1 MGCKP
6 VGERYTN
13 SCVRQ
18 HPGTA
23 DGVSIEF
30 LEHPGA
36 TIRQGNLPYNVPARD
51 GTTVQYQS
59 DLVCNEGG
67 NPADMLTDGMCGK
80 ANRLNVESLEE
91 GESSGD
97 CLFVYDYYPSGL
109 SFDFGYS
116 DTWFSYLFDTTNKA
130 GILGTP
136 CYHIETEETDIP
148 ESSPGAGDGSYS
160 SSSSCFPCSSF
171 DCTPASTTISY
182 TVPNEGKDSDD
193 PDCPHSTLF
202 AVDTQSPKLTFSY
215 DSLSTTLPD
224 GCLDFELSYD
234 GVTYTDSWN
243 ENETTGTEYITA
255 QNPYQSG
262 DEAFSDFKIFELDS
276 GLAQGLRVKLEVK
289 PVFDDDP
296 DPSVFSGTSWR
307 ITEVL
312 SPGTGYT
319 VGTTF
324 SLSYTHTLPDN
335 STVVLTNN
343 IKIKTVGPVQAT
355 EGQEGFDV
363 LRSGDTV
370 NGHIVTRVFHT
381 DIDNFPYHIA
391 YLDACGSN
399 FAKETQYT
407 SDRNHVITAK
417 AGWGIPDRAH
427 LVGFYEFMNK
437 SIQYVTADV
446 DQEAPN
452 RFHDLRVPQVTMSI
466 VNGQVDNI
474 SIVDGGSGWQTLDAV
489 PDVYITAPLTTTGK
503 RAEVRATFVGGAM
516 TGITVADGGSGY
528 SSTRPPSLQIRNVHK
543 VVDRTIDNGAYRSTY
558 ADDIRTYLLSLPEG
572 DAESSAATLRAL
584 ENLPQNFFDQYKVA
598 DFSVKGDPDVQRVR
612 QKAQRMYSDSA
623 TNPLKKS
630 NAIDDLDMSIVENST
645 VIPTELKDTLKQFLR
660 DESHRSRMQHIDD
673 ITQKIIPEYSNHDE
687 RYVTTIQGRISELPQ
702 ASEYTKYMMKQ
713 YRPDPQDSIDINITL
728 SCSTVENGCG
738 HISCTAPSGSTPG
751 PNQSISMSGLLGDG
765 CKPWTASGS
774 MKIWND
780 LTRANAAWSAAIAA
794 YGNPYDT
801 GMYLP

>member
-30 LEHPGA
+30 LEYPGA

-59 DLVCNEGG
+59 DLVCSSG
-67 NPADMLTDGMCGK
+67 NPADALTDGMCGK
-80 ANRLNVESLEE
+80 ANRLNVEYLQE

-97 CLFVYDYYPSGL
+97 CLFVYDYYPTGL

-116 DTWFSYLFDTTNKA
+116 DTWFSYLFDTTDKA

-136 CYHIETEETDIP
+136 CYHIETEETDNT
-148 ESSPGAGDGSYS
+148 GSGGEYS
-160 SSSSCFPCSSF
+160 SSSTCHPCTAF
-171 DCTPASTTISY
+171 DCTPATTTLSY
-182 TVPNEGKDSDD
+182 TVPPEGKDSND

-202 AVDTQSPKLTFSY
+202 AIDTQSPKLCFGY

-243 ENETTGTEYITA
+243 ENELTGSEYITA
-255 QNPYQSG
+255 QNPYQGG
-262 DEAFSDFKIFELDS
+262 DEAFNDFQIFNLDA
-276 GLAQGLRVKLEVK
+276 GLATGLRVKCEIK
-289 PVFDDDP
+289 PVFDDANDP
-296 DPSVFSGTSWR
+296 TVFSGTSWR

-319 VGTTF
+319 AGTTF
-324 SLSYTHTLPDN
+324 SLSYTHTHPDN
-335 STVVLTNN
+335 STTVLTNN

-363 LRSGDTV
+363 LRSGDTI

-381 DIDNFPYHIA
+381 DLDNFPFHIA
-391 YLDACGSN
+391 YLDACGNN
-399 FAKETQYT
+399 FAKDTQYT

-417 AGWGIPDRAH
+417 AGWGIPDRAA
-427 LVGFYEFMNK
+427 LVGFFEFMEK
-437 SIQYVTADV
+437 SIQYVTADI

-452 RFHDLRVPQVTMSI
+452 RFHDLKVPQVTMSI
-466 VNGQVDNI
+466 VNGKVDNI
-474 SIVDGGSGWQTLDAV
+474 SIVDGGAGWQTLDAT

-503 RAEVRATFVGGAM
+503 RAEVTATFVNGAM
-516 TGITVADGGSGY
+516 TAITIDDGGSGY
-528 SSTRPPSLQIRNVHK
+528 SSSKPPNLQIRNVHK
-543 VVDRTIDNGAYRSTY
+543 VVDRTFREGNYSSVSITQLKQFLQA
-558 ADDIRTYLLSLPEG
+558 LPEG
-572 DAESSAATLRAL
+572 DTSTSQETLRSLTAL
-584 ENLPQNFFDQYKVA
+584 PETYSDQYKVV
-598 DFSVKGDPDVQRVR
+598 DFKVKGDPDRQRVR
-612 QKAQRMYSDSA
+612 QLAKRMYSDTA
-623 TNPLKKS
+623 TNPLREFYR
-630 NAIDDLDMSIVENST
+630 IDDINLDVIENSN
-645 VIPTELKDTLKQFLR
+645 VLPTELLDITRQVIR
-660 DESHRSRMQHIDD
+660 DRSQANRTAHIDR
-673 ITQKIIPEYSNHDE
+673 ITQKIIPEYSNHDQ
-687 RYVTTIQGRISELPQ
+687 RYVTTIQGRISELPHSSQ
-702 ASEYTKYMMKQ
+702 YTKYMMKQ
-713 YRPDPQDSIDINITL
+713 YRPDPRESIDINVTL
-728 SCSTVENGCG
+728 SCSPVESGCG
-738 HISCTAPSGSTPG
+738 HVTCPPPSTSSPG
-751 PNQSISMSGLLGDG
+751 PNQSISMSGMLGDG
-765 CKPWTASGS
+765 CKPWTASGT

-780 LTRANAAWSAAIAA
+780 LTRARAAWSAAIAA